1 MLAAAYP
8 RRRQANYMAAMPR
21 KHHYMIRLHA
31 KITVS
36 NSLFVQQFLLAA
48 VVFVL
53 DLIPLSATCGVTK
66 LVTAVQRY
74 KLRHLLP

>member
-1 MLAAAYP
+1 ML
-8 RRRQANYMAAMPR
+8 R
-21 KHHYMIRLHA
+21 KHPYMTRLHA
-31 KITVS
+31 KITAS

-53 DLIPLSATCGVTK
+53 DLIPLSATCGVAK
-66 LVTAVQRY
+66 LVSAVQRY